1 MTRAECGNHR
11 FWWIPCTADITHCLV
26 YTHEIRPVNH
36 RFSKNV
42 IRTQL
47 VIFLLHYN
55 KGWPQLYSG
64 FTAFKGGSVFPLR
77 LSVPAFRP
85 HDPESQP
92 ELPTAVW

>member
-1 MTRAECGNHR
+1 
-11 FWWIPCTADITHCLV
+11 
-26 YTHEIRPVNH
+26 
-36 RFSKNV
+36 
-42 IRTQL
+42 